1 MIEKLIT
8 SRRNVIDFAR
18 YQQDRAVGKAQAISA
33 RVCRHCGAA
42 LSDGENEDECSSA
55 LNTRA
60 AFVRRT
66 AEVLRG
72 VNAVVVIPGAQEA
85 RPGMTIAPKRAGRH

>member
-1 MIEKLIT
+1 MVERLIT

-33 RVCRHCGAA
+33 RICRHCGAA

-55 LNTRA
+55 SNIGALLLNEGLRK
-60 AFVRRT
+60 FY
-66 AEVLRG
+66 AE
-72 VNAVVVIPGAQEA
+72 
-85 RPGMTIAPKRAGRH
+85 

>member
-55 LNTRA
+55 LNIGALLLCEGPRK
-60 AFVRRT
+60 FY
-66 AEVLRG
+66 AE
-72 VNAVVVIPGAQEA
+72 
-85 RPGMTIAPKRAGRH
+85 

>member
-55 LNTRA
+55 LNSGALLLCEEPRK
-60 AFVRRT
+60 FY
-66 AEVLRG
+66 AE
-72 VNAVVVIPGAQEA
+72 
-85 RPGMTIAPKRAGRH
+85 